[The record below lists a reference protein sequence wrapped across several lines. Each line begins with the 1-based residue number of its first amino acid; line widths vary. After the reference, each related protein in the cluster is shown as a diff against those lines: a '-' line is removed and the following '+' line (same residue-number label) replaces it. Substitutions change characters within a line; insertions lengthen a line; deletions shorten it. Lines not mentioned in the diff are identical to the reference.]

1 MTRIKHCQI
10 SQLSRPNQWIYS
22 FLNYLISDGW
32 LNVVWCRHR
41 RFWYWYKYIF
51 IKTFTGLELLN
62 FTIFAPKICWTIL
75 GKEIFILFIL
85 IILYLFHWY
94 LAYIK
99 YESLNLTTIWIKK
112 TPTHTR
118 VKMLIKRVCKSSRA
132 LTKFV
137 FIRFLKFKINVNK
150 Y

>member
-1 MTRIKHCQI
+1 M
-10 SQLSRPNQWIYS
+10 
-22 FLNYLISDGW
+22 LNNFRKGNL
-32 LNVVWCRHR
+32 
-41 RFWYWYKYIF
+41 YIVYF
-51 IKTFTGLELLN
+51 N
-62 FTIFAPKICWTIL
+62 N
-75 GKEIFILFIL
+75 FIL
-85 IILYLFHWY
+85 ISLIFSLYKEF
-94 LAYIK
+94 K
-99 YESLNLTTIWIKK
+99 PNNNLNKK